1 MGSNMTSSTR
11 KLRAA
16 LLLKAIT
23 EREIAVQIG
32 VSQSSISR
40 TIRGERRNARLRIRI
55 SRLLG
60 VSIDVWRDLDAELK
74 TQEVKKQ

>member
-1 MGSNMTSSTR
+1 MTSSTR